1 MYVIFPADEV
11 VCLSYGR
18 ILYVPPTS
26 PSEATAPLPPPV
38 RQNAAPASPS
48 LPSTASSSTKSR
60 KSTRSEPGV
69 VTGRLDIKSDS
80 CKSLNP
86 DTANPAP
93 KRPERKKRS
102 FKFPSLSKPKTP
114 VPERKLSFSDF
125 LPQNREIIYSTL
137 PNQSPRS
144 GGTNGPKDPSLTA
157 TSKSLEQVNSPFNRR
172 SSRKE
177 NSPSKAPKTP
187 EPNNSLSPRRQLKKE
202 SSPAK
207 SQTKEDT
214 KHLRPS
220 TSKDVAVNG
229 AKPADKHETREKSP
243 GFRFFRDKANS
254 TGSKDRRPVDFD
266 SLFNREVSV
275 GKLSSGSYHSVKED
289 SRSRQQQPPEK
300 PSPAKRRS
308 AFGRQVKKTPPDRPT
323 DPAGRKMTSDSVLK
337 DLLHP
342 SYNEHLKLHNGVAF
356 KLVRTV
362 SDFTQQLGQM
372 YEQHAEELQLL
383 VANFRKRNSELRKE
397 RPACPSSL
405 FHTWETLL
413 QEVEIDAQALGDIA
427 SILGRQVS
435 RPLLERS
442 FHRKIQSRKVFTHR
456 ESYETIISKT
466 EEKLAKC
473 RQEYKNA
480 YLSYLA
486 NPTSDSLS
494 VYFNTHNAYVQQ
506 LHATNGM
513 MEEYTKDT
521 LPSLLKELEEIYTD
535 LCGTVSEAVL
545 QGSEVVAS
553 RAMEQCK
560 RYEGL
565 VSQCKMVSGPADL
578 SHLSKSFPAPTG
590 RGPVTKRIFV
600 PPQPPPPPDPVDG
613 EPPEPQ
619 NDNIPPPLKDELVID
634 RLSAVQ
640 VKPSHDALKKEAMDL
655 ESEIRQIQDALDTLL
670 RIQQRS
676 VEANLYNK
684 ANELQEDISMKRFDL
699 RVAQMHL
706 SAINS
711 QKELFSSKLEGELG
725 RERKMSSASTG
736 SMKNKWLKAFKSLK
750 TPPPETE
757 KKNQMY
763 HAVSTIIAMRK
774 NGSAATRELLKG
786 DPDAHNFQEYTYK
799 KITPCDICSQVLR
812 GHTRQGLKCRICKM
826 NVHVDCQDKASKCQ
840 TKARLLRR
848 QKSTSEIETRV
859 PEPAVEEERI
869 SEVYSMPTINRRL
882 SIRDNNRLR
891 PHGSANSVLEGNEVV
906 DQIYQV
912 LKQATEISNSRPRV
926 NVETVAASSGGSSGS
941 SGQSLNRKAV
951 AAPCRA
957 TGSTLAVVNPA
968 PCSTSSGTSM
978 KSSASAVTFGQ
989 LLGTKSQFAPH
1000 SPRRQKL
1007 NLRMKSLSLDSPES
1021 TEHVQRRRHHGAN
1034 TASDPHSTQSSSSRI
1049 QSPSSPVHNRRLLSA
1064 KNIRMSSVE
1073 LPDDNEKSPSSA
1085 STSPCP
1091 SPVGGKKSH
1100 RLLPTNLYVVL
1111 YNFKSRHQDE
1121 LDLKAGY
1128 KVTVIDTSDPDWWKG
1143 KCLGRV
1149 GFFPSKYVSKL
1160 SSGEKPLQ
1168 VTHNLQVSD
1177 GDNGLMLLRDQIV
1190 IQIGEELDG
1199 MVMIRSGDNRQG
1211 VCPVKFLQEV

>member
-11 VCLSYGR
+11 VYLSYGR
-18 ILYVPPTS
+18 VIYIPSSPPANRVTIPIRTS
-26 PSEATAPLPPPV
+26 LSTGSHTSYPSV
-38 RQNAAPASPS
+38 
-48 LPSTASSSTKSR
+48 PSTSTSSTKSR
-60 KSTRSEPGV
+60 QSTSSEPV
-69 VTGRLDIKSDS
+69 FTLNKLKPTSS
-80 CKSLNP
+80 SKSLNQP
-86 DTANPAP
+86 STSREKSPNEPAP
-93 KRPERKKRS
+93 VRPSRKK
-102 FKFPSLSKPKTP
+102 KLKVAVEAKAPT
-114 VPERKLSFSDF
+114 RKQSFSDF
-125 LPQNREIIYSTL
+125 LAIN
-137 PNQSPRS
+137 
-144 GGTNGPKDPSLTA
+144 
-157 TSKSLEQVNSPFNRR
+157 
-172 SSRKE
+172 
-177 NSPSKAPKTP
+177 
-187 EPNNSLSPRRQLKKE
+187 
-202 SSPAK
+202 
-207 SQTKEDT
+207 
-214 KHLRPS
+214 
-220 TSKDVAVNG
+220 
-229 AKPADKHETREKSP
+229 REKSP
-243 GFRFFRDKANS
+243 KPVANQVPEKSPAIRIFRGKSVSPKNLGR
-254 TGSKDRRPVDFD
+254 TRTTLDFD
-266 SLFNREVSV
+266 SLFHREASP
-275 GKLSSGSYHSVKED
+275 GKLSVKSLNNVEESGPRLTGK
-289 SRSRQQQPPEK
+289 RLTPEK
-300 PSPAKRRS
+300 SSPTKKRTF
-308 AFGRQVKKTPPDRPT
+308 FGSVRVKKAPEVI
-323 DPAGRKMTSDSVLK
+323 AKMAAHDSALK
-337 DLLHP
+337 ELTHP
-342 SYNEHLKLHNGVAF
+342 GYNEPLKTHNAVTF

-372 YEQHAEELQLL
+372 YEQHAQELQML
-383 VANFRKRNSELRKE
+383 VANFRKRNGELRKE

-413 QEVEIDAQALGDIA
+413 QEVEIDSQALGDIA

-442 FHRKIQSRKVFTHR
+442 FHRKIQSRKVFSQR
-456 ESYETIISKT
+456 ESYETIVAKT
-466 EEKLAKC
+466 EEKLVKC

-480 YLSYLA
+480 YLSYLSG
-486 NPTSDSLS
+486 PTTESLS
-494 VYFNTHNAYVQQ
+494 SYFNTHNAYVQQ

-513 MEEYTKDT
+513 LEEYGKDT
-521 LPSLLKELEEIYTD
+521 LPQLLQELEEIYTD
-535 LCGTVSEAVL
+535 LCAAVSEAVL
-545 QGSEVVAS
+545 QGAEVVSA
-553 RAMEQCK
+553 RAVEQTR

-565 VSQCKMVSGPADL
+565 ISQCKSVSSSTDLAHLARSLPTPA
-578 SHLSKSFPAPTG
+578 G
-590 RGPVTKRIFV
+590 RPPVLKRPFV

-613 EPPEPQ
+613 EPQDIQ
-619 NDNIPPPLKDELVID
+619 NVSYLMRARSAHLTEFISQDNIPPPLKDELVID

-640 VKPSHDALKKEAMDL
+640 VKPSHDVLRKEAADL
-655 ESEIRQIQDALDTLL
+655 EAQIRQIQDALETLL

-676 VEANLYNK
+676 VEAALYNK

-699 RVAQMHL
+699 RVAQIHL
-706 SAINS
+706 SAINA
-711 QKELFSSKLEGELG
+711 QKELFTSKLEGDTG
-725 RERKMSSASTG
+725 RERKMSSASTA

-750 TPPPETE
+750 TPPPENTD

-799 KITPCDICSQVLR
+799 KITPCDVCSQVLR

-826 NVHVDCQDKASKCQ
+826 NVHLDCQDKASKCQ

-859 PEPAVEEERI
+859 QDAAAEDEKSPE
-869 SEVYSMPTINRRL
+869 
-882 SIRDNNRLR
+882 
-891 PHGSANSVLEGNEVV
+891 V

-912 LKQATEISNSRPRV
+912 LKQATEISNSKPRV
-926 NVETVAASSGGSSGS
+926 NVEPATPGITVDRSANSNPGSSGS
-941 SGQSLNRKAV
+941 SGQSLNRRPGPPIQPSR
-951 AAPCRA
+951 AAGPN
-957 TGSTLAVVNPA
+957 LAVINPA
-968 PCSTSSGTSM
+968 PCSTSSDRRQGAPGTSESSSMRRRLFAGM
-978 KSSASAVTFGQ
+978 KSLTGFGSRSRHGSPGHRSIS
-989 LLGTKSQFAPH
+989 LPETPH

-1021 TEHVQRRRHHGAN
+1021 TEHVQRRKHHGAN
-1034 TASDPHSTQSSSSRI
+1034 VASDPHSNQSSSSRI
-1049 QSPSSPVHNRRLLSA
+1049 QFAIPARSIHNHHVTRGDLKAKSTPSSPVHNRRLLSA

-1073 LPDDNEKSPSSA
+1073 LPDENDKSPSSA

-1091 SPVGGKKSH
+1091 SPVGAKKSH

-1160 SSGEKPLQ
+1160 SPGEKPLQ